1 MVEPDGTLQNYYYR
15 EIATGRFEAGRHFIT
30 QDFIDEHTQDG
41 WELIV
46 VPEGQDLPDPMTHTI
61 APDTGE
67 VTLKPVV
74 NVVNKIPKLQELD
87 TEVSNKITNGFY
99 SIALSEGKV
108 PPEAYF
114 YPSDPVSQLNQLLGG
129 LIMCKSP
136 DGVWARR
143 PHTEEQRAA
152 VVSAFVTMRDTALT
166 RLDTAREEVTAA
178 ATVDEVST
186 IALT

>member
-1 MVEPDGTLQNYYYR
+1 MVVISWWDTLAFALFTRQRLNMVEPDGTLQNYYYR

-143 PHTEEQRAA
+143 PIRRNNGLRWYQRL
-152 VVSAFVTMRDTALT
+152 SR
-166 RLDTAREEVTAA
+166 
-178 ATVDEVST
+178 
-186 IALT
+186 